1 MVPNMFK
8 AFLLSVAQL
17 SDRRILSLLLKVV
30 VISLLLLAVF
40 GVGTYFLLAWL
51 FSLMALQDGG
61 FAAAA
66 VATIVTIL
74 TVIFLFRVIAI
85 FVLNIFSDDIV
96 DAVEAQH
103 YPERAQLAKPPGH
116 ILGLKMGLASVGR
129 AVGYNLLA
137 LPIYIALLLTGI
149 GAPIAFFAV
158 NAILI
163 GRDLQD
169 MVAAR
174 HEHDPAQSNSAPIQ
188 SAWRIGKVTRFGLG
202 LTTALLLAVPFVNFL
217 APVIGA
223 AMATHLVHR
232 NRDTQQQDRRKQE
245 SN

>member
-1 MVPNMFK
+1 M
-8 AFLLSVAQL
+8 
-17 SDRRILSLLLKVV
+17 SLLLKTFL
-30 VISLLLLAVF
+30 ISLLLFAVF
-40 GVGTYFLLAWL
+40 GIGAYFLLAWL
-51 FSLMALQDGG
+51 FSLTELEGGG

-66 VATIVTIL
+66 AAAIIVLL
-74 TVIFLFRVIAI
+74 TAIFLFRVIAV

-96 DAVEAQH
+96 DAVEARH
-103 YPERAQLAKPPGH
+103 YPGRAELAKPPGY
-116 ILGLKMGLASVGR
+116 ILGAKMGLASVGR
-129 AVGYNLLA
+129 AIGYNILA
-137 LPIYIALLLTGI
+137 SPVYFLLLVTGI

-174 HEHDPAQSNSAPIQ
+174 HVDNFAHIDDR
-188 SAWRIGKVTRFGLG
+188 WRLSKLTRFGLG

-217 APVIGA
+217 APILGA
-223 AMATHLVHR
+223 AMATHLVHKTR
-232 NRDTQQQDRRKQE
+232 EISLEE

>member
-1 MVPNMFK
+1 MIR

-30 VISLLLLAVF
+30 GISLLLLAIF
-40 GVGTYFLLAWL
+40 GVGAYFLLVWL
-51 FSLMALQDGG
+51 FSLAALEDGG

-66 VATIVTIL
+66 AAAIITVL

-96 DAVEAQH
+96 DAVEARH
-103 YPERAQLAKPPGH
+103 YPQRAQSAQPPGH

-129 AVGYNLLA
+129 AIGYNTLA
-137 LPIYIALLLTGI
+137 LPVYIALLVTGI

-174 HEHDPAQSNSAPIQ
+174 HLHGLDQHLDQRGQEQKNTQ
-188 SAWRIGKVTRFGLG
+188 NRTAWKMGKMSRFGLG

-217 APVIGA
+217 APIIGA

-232 NRDTQQQDRRKQE
+232 NLENRQQE